1 MKVGDNY
8 PETLLKKRDRFKI
21 YICICLFWLP
31 FLVTQTDAQCA
42 LNKKVFHAGE
52 QISYDIYF
60 KWGLLMPKAGQA
72 NFVIKRTPYEQHNSW
87 NYNLIFRT
95 NGIFEKI
102 YKMRDTLEC
111 FFTPNHQLL
120 FSSKRTTE
128 GGRYMVENITF
139 TNKGNK
145 TQSHTHRYN
154 LESTRIDTTIITDG
168 CVYDMMAGVM
178 FLRTI
183 DWSNIQ
189 RGQEFATKVAI
200 GRDIVNMSF
209 RYVGQAIVERN
220 ENLKYRTRHF
230 YIDIYDD
237 AFTQSKEAAEV
248 WIGDDDNHLPVKIKA
263 KLKIGAAEVYY
274 NSSSNLQYPLT
285 SRIEIPKR

>member
-1 MKVGDNY
+1 MKVEDSH
-8 PETLLKKRDRFKI
+8 PDALLKKRNRFKI
-21 YICICLFWLP
+21 YVCICMVWLP
-31 FLVTQTDAQCA
+31 LLVTQLHAQCA
-42 LNKKVFHAGE
+42 LNKTVFHAGE
-52 QISYDIYF
+52 EISYDIYF

-72 NFVIKRTPYEQHNSW
+72 NFVMKRTPYKQQSSW

-95 NGIFEKI
+95 NGVFDKI

-111 FFTPNHQLL
+111 FFSPNHQLL

-128 GGRYMVENITF
+128 GGRYQVENITF
-139 TNKGNK
+139 TNQGSK
-145 TQSHTHRYN
+145 TRAHTHRYN
-154 LESTRIDTTIITDG
+154 PESTRIDTTIVSDG

-178 FLRTI
+178 FLRNI
-183 DWSNIQ
+183 DWKNIQ
-189 RGQEFATKVAI
+189 QGKEFATKVAI

-237 AFTQSKEAAEV
+237 AFTQSKDAAEV
-248 WIGDDDNHLPVKIKA
+248 WIGDDENHIPVKIMA
-263 KLKIGAAEVYY
+263 KLKIVADDVYF
-274 NSSSNLQYPLT
+274 NSSAKLKYPLT
-285 SRIEIPKR
+285 SRIGIPKR